1 MRELIASRIGERANQ
16 IYQTLRGTGRESL
29 TWDETY
35 QIVVQDGSQHKPFG
49 NLSGGEKMA
58 AALAVR
64 LAIMERVSPLDIAF
78 LDEPTAN
85 LDSEKKNNLVRQLER
100 LDAFEQ
106 LCVIS
111 HDDTFESMTEYTVNL
126 EKPDRESHV
135 VSDTHADAGGSPSPK
150 PGAGDD

>member
-1 MRELIASRIGERANQ
+1 
-16 IYQTLRGTGRESL
+16 
-29 TWDETY
+29 
-35 QIVVQDGSQHKPFG
+35 
-49 NLSGGEKMA
+49 MA